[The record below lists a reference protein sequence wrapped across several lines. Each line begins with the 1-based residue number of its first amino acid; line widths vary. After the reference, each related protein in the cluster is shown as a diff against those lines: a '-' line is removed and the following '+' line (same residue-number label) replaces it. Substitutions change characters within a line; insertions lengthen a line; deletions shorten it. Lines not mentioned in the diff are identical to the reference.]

1 MEAMNCEYT
10 DGRALDSVFDF
21 SLSNDNERA
30 VC

>member
-10 DGRALDSVFDF
+10 DGRPLDSVFDF
-21 SLSNDNERA
+21 PLSNGNERA